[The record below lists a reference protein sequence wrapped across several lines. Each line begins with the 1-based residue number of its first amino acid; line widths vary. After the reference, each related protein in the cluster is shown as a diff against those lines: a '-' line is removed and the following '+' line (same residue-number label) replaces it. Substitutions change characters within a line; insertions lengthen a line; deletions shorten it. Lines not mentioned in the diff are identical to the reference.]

1 MSKRDKLIS
10 ILMKKLNLHAYIDSF
25 IEIPLNDHNYI
36 IMFKKNK
43 LFLPAE
49 TRKKSFLWETVLRI
63 YIIPIPIE
71 YYISLSMK
79 MTVIDILVHVLINQ
93 LLVIKKYSVQK
104 KIF

>member
-10 ILMKKLNLHAYIDSF
+10 VLKKKTKPACIYIDSF
-25 IEIPLNDHNYI
+25 IESPLNDHNYI

-43 LFLPAE
+43 LFYLLKPE
-49 TRKKSFLWETVLRI
+49 KNSFLWEAVLRI

-79 MTVIDILVHVLINQ
+79 ITVIDILVLLNQ
-93 LLVIKKYSVQK
+93 LLVIKEIFSLEKYFK
-104 KIF
+104 